1 MSLIYNKRSLKNKLT
16 SLEFLKSLWN
26 NKRAGTLTT
35 SLLSVNH
42 YEQMLIMIRFIKAIV
57 KYKIS
62 TKSFI
67 VISSF

>member
-1 MSLIYNKRSLKNKLT
+1 MSSIYNKRSFKNKLT
-16 SLEFLKSLWN
+16 SLAFIKSLWN